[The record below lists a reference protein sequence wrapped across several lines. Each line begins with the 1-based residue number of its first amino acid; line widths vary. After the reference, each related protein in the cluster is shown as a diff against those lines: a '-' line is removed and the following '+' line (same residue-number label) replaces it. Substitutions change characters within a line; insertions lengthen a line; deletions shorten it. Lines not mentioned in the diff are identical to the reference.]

1 MQISPI
7 SLTGKALPS
16 SPAIMTSV
24 EGTGRPMEPSY
35 SLPILQQIAT
45 GEVSVRPYPCR
56 IGWPVFFLHSAATAG
71 CTAMPPPML
80 TRMWLKSILSK
91 LGVCISEANIVL
103 TPVNRLNS
111 KCAIS
116 LAKASKSRGFVIS
129 TFWPP
134 CAITVRQ
141 FPSSEKM

>member
-1 MQISPI
+1 MQISPT
-7 SLTGKALPS
+7 SLSGSGLPS
-16 SPAIMTSV
+16 SATIMTSV
-24 EGTGRPMEPSY
+24 DGTGSPIEPSN

-56 IGWPVFFLHSAATAG
+56 IVWPVFCFHSAATAG
-71 CTAMPPPML
+71 CTAMPPPIL

-91 LGVCISEANIVL
+91 LGVCISDANIVL

-111 KCAIS
+111 NRDIS
-116 LAKASKSRGFVIS
+116 FAKASKSRGLVIS
-129 TFWPP
+129 TFSPP
-134 CAITVRQ
+134 WAMTVRQ